1 MNSARPAQN
10 RDINTDTKGTD
21 IEGDSIRLV
30 EMLGAIFVSS
40 VEILNIV
47 RKGRLSIESM
57 LGWPRAGEMEF
68 FRVNRNRESRI
79 HEFFES
85 RILLKRERF
94 FRYRCCYYCKAYLN
108 YSQLN
113 KSIYVD
119 RLSRKNVQYR

>member
-68 FRVNRNRESRI
+68 FRVNRNRESRVFRI
-79 HEFFES
+79 ENSFKERTFLSLSLLLLLQGVFEFFTV
-85 RILLKRERF
+85 K
-94 FRYRCCYYCKAYLN
+94 
-108 YSQLN
+108 
-113 KSIYVD
+113 
-119 RLSRKNVQYR
+119 

>member
-1 MNSARPAQN
+1 
-10 RDINTDTKGTD
+10 
-21 IEGDSIRLV
+21 
-30 EMLGAIFVSS
+30 MLGAIFVSS

-68 FRVNRNRESRI
+68 LNRNRESRI

-108 YSQLN
+108 SSQLN